1 LECFAEMGELSWQS
15 TVRKLH
21 TACWSDEWTF
31 VRRETLQLINQ
42 GLCAMLSSL
51 PTPPRAT
58 SIWVL
63 WPRPSMSEHE
73 LVIGRGAC
81 TELRTPRTPHRRQG
95 VELFG

>member
-1 LECFAEMGELSWQS
+1 MAKKRRWDSLPRFSLKKNIVAIFLECFAEMGELSWQS

-58 SIWVL
+58 SIW
-63 WPRPSMSEHE
+63 
-73 LVIGRGAC
+73 GA
-81 TELRTPRTPHRRQG
+81 LAKAKY
-95 VELFG
+95 V